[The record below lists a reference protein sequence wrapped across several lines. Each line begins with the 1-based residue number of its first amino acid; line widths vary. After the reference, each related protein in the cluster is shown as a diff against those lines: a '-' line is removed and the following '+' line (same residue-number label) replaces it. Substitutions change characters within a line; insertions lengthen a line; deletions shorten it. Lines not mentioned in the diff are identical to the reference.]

1 MIGVSPPLD
10 SSGGGGS
17 LNGDVFTQGTLLIF
31 KKPTNPTKGV
41 LEPGD
46 SIIGVVENTKILE
59 GFYLG
64 GDVLL
69 KANFDI
75 VQSTDFDI

>member
-1 MIGVSPPLD
+1 MIGITPPVGG
-10 SSGGGGS
+10 SGGGS
-17 LNGDVFTQGTLLIF
+17 VNGDVFTQGTLLIF

-41 LEPGD
+41 LEVGD

-69 KANFDI
+69 KASFDI